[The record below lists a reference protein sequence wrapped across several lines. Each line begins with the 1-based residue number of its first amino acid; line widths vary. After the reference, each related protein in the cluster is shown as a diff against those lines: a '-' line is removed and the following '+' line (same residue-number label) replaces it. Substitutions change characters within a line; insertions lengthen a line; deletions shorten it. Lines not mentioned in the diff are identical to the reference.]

1 MPHKFR
7 LPEPFLKPILS
18 SEPSVS
24 IHQLQR
30 EDHFLIFAS
39 DGLWEHLSNQDA
51 VDIVKNYPRKVR
63 SMRSYPILRTS
74 LNSEVCFRKGIY
86 SKHKC
91 VSKMLAHCRT
101 ILYSTARWDSVY
113 MFYWL
118 NQEIARRLIEA
129 ALKEAAKKREMRY
142 SDMKRIECG
151 VRRHFHDDI
160 SVIVLFLDPRLAS
173 TKSSL
178 QRSVSI
184 KGAGMASAPAA
195 DS

>member
-1 MPHKFR
+1 
-7 LPEPFLKPILS
+7 
-18 SEPSVS
+18 
-24 IHQLQR
+24 
-30 EDHFLIFAS
+30 
-39 DGLWEHLSNQDA
+39 
-51 VDIVKNYPRKVR
+51 
-63 SMRSYPILRTS
+63 
-74 LNSEVCFRKGIY
+74 
-86 SKHKC
+86 
-91 VSKMLAHCRT
+91 
-101 ILYSTARWDSVY
+101 

-142 SDMKRIECG
+142 SDMKRIERG

-184 KGAGMASAPAA
+184 KGAGMASASAA